1 MLDQST
7 RSGRIIAAM
16 MRLADD
22 RSWRGIS
29 LQDIAAESGA
39 SLGDLHEAFASK
51 TDILAAFSK
60 AADAAI
66 LKKMRDEA
74 SDEDRPRDR
83 LFDVIMTRLEVMSP
97 YKPALKR
104 MMEDDQ
110 CRYVLSETLMRQA
123 LSSQYWMLS
132 AAGIP
137 AEGAKGVARRAGLL
151 SLYRTIFSIWL
162 NDDDPGLAK
171 TMAALDRR
179 LRRGE
184 TWLIRADAICD
195 RITTI
200 LCACNRSGKRDADEA
215 GGATES
221 DTEPDTQPE
230 AKPDTQSEAEPDTEP
245 QAKPEAEPEAKPD
258 TEPKAEPDT
267 QPEVAA
273 DPDPTPTPG
282 ASPRGKPNGG

>member
-7 RSGRIIAAM
+7 RSGRMIAAM
-16 MRLADD
+16 MRLAEE
-22 RSWRGIS
+22 RSWQQIS

-39 SLGDLHEAFASK
+39 SLGDLHEEFGSK

-66 LKKMRDEA
+66 LKKMTDEA

-83 LFDVIMTRLEVMSP
+83 LFDVIMTRLEILSP

-123 LSSQYWMLS
+123 MASQYWMLS
-132 AAGIP
+132 AAGIS
-137 AEGAKGVARRAGLL
+137 AEGAKGVVRRAGLL
-151 SLYRTIFSIWL
+151 SLYRTIFSVWL

-184 TWLIRADAICD
+184 NWLKRADAACD
-195 RITTI
+195 RISTI
-200 LCACNRSGKRDADEA
+200 LSGFKRPGKRDADQT
-215 GGATES
+215 GGAADM
-221 DTEPDTQPE
+221 DTEPD
-230 AKPDTQSEAEPDTEP
+230 AEPDTEP
-245 QAKPEAEPEAKPD
+245 DAGPD
-258 TEPKAEPDT
+258 TEPDAEPDKEPNT
-267 QPEVAA
+267 DT
-273 DPDPTPTPG
+273 DPDPTPG
-282 ASPRGKPNGG
+282 ASPTEQPNAG